1 MYEPFQALRDR
12 IADWFAPASEA
23 STAGD
28 AYEIDIE
35 LPGVKA
41 DDVNVSMDGDSLTVS
56 GKKHSERTEEGR
68 TFFFSEREYGAFQ
81 RTFRLPPD
89 ANTDAVSAEYSD
101 GVLRL
106 SVPKQKRKEASG
118 KRIEIRK
125 V

>member
-1 MYEPFQALRDR
+1 
-12 IADWFAPASEA
+12 
-23 STAGD
+23 
-28 AYEIDIE
+28 
-35 LPGVKA
+35 
-41 DDVNVSMDGDSLTVS
+41 LTVS
-56 GKKHSERTEEGR
+56 GEKHSERTEEGR